1 MNAFTVRPE
10 QAQQAMRR
18 LMGVADV
25 RHVVVIDAI
34 GLCLAHVGHEPVS
47 NRMLSDWT
55 VVARAAFSSCDQMG
69 KRSGAGPCLDSLNT
83 YADGGVLMRTVAGGM
98 LLVVHY
104 GHRCPVDELRP
115 MAESVAQSL
124 PTAVEIKPAPRVE
137 TTASVPAEIP
147 RHRHQPSVSTIQ
159 EAEVL

>member
-1 MNAFTVRPE
+1 MNAFTIRPE

-18 LMGVADV
+18 LTGLTDV

-47 NRMLSDWT
+47 NRLLSDWT
-55 VVARAAFSSCDQMG
+55 VVARAAFSACDQMG
-69 KRSGAGPCLDSLNT
+69 KRSGVGPCQEVVNS
-83 YADGGVLMRTVAGGM
+83 YADGGILMHTVVGGM

-104 GHRCPVDELRP
+104 GHRCPVEELRSI
-115 MAESVAQSL
+115 AKSVAQSL
-124 PTAVEIKPAPRVE
+124 PTAVEIKPTPSVE
-137 TTASVPAEIP
+137 TTASVPVEP
-147 RHRHQPSVSTIQ
+147 PHHQRSVSTIH